1 MGQGAVE
8 GGKEMG
14 SPIPDLAGEYGHGQ
28 NSGGPHIGKMIATTT
43 TTITRRRH
51 AQQVTQPNRQAAQL
65 TYQHPHRH
73 AIPQTQRRHR
83 VVCVVQKVQGI
94 LRLLPPH
101 VVAWDTT
108 TGLLR
113 VRWCHAYVGGGGG
126 GLLLLRQGGVRRRV
140 MVRIRRWRVG
150 GRDLAVGTVGVVAVV
165 LGEAGVAD
173 DAGAAGEAAVVL
185 VFVVR
190 ERGLLVVGV
199 GQRGLLAPLVVG
211 VEQRGLLGLL
221 GGGGATGTWD
231 GGEKRGAGAAGFLFH
246 AAWWLGWG
254 RSVWVEGTGG
264 C

>member
-1 MGQGAVE
+1 MFGTEGVCQG
-8 GGKEMG
+8 GRGGGGRGKEMG
-14 SPIPDLAGEYGHGQ
+14 SPIPDLAGENGHGQ
-28 NSGGPHIGKMIATTT
+28 NSVSPHIRNMIATTT
-43 TTITRRRH
+43 TTTIIRRRH

-94 LRLLPPH
+94 LRLLAPH
-101 VVAWDTT
+101 VVWEASPTT

-140 MVRIRRWRVG
+140 MVRIRRRRVG
-150 GRDLAVGTVGVVAVV
+150 GRDLAVGTVGVVAGV

-185 VFVVR
+185 VF
-190 ERGLLVVGV
+190 
-199 GQRGLLAPLVVG
+199 A
-211 VEQRGLLGLL
+211 
-221 GGGGATGTWD
+221 
-231 GGEKRGAGAAGFLFH
+231 
-246 AAWWLGWG
+246 
-254 RSVWVEGTGG
+254 EG
-264 C
+264 